1 MQKEIKENV
10 KNWEDEDE
18 VASYIAKIVNKQAY
32 DHT

>member
-18 VASYIAKIVNKQAY
+18 VASYIAKNREQAGI
-32 DHT
+32 